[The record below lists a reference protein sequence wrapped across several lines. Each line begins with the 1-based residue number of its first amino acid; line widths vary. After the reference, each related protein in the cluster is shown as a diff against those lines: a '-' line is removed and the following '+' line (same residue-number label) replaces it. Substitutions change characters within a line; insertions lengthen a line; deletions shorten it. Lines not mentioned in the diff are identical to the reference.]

1 MTYSRGNYC
10 ISVEQIDGFGK
21 RPGLWLGEGNQLLKV
36 ASFGSE
42 EKAQKFEDWL
52 EFFMFGTPI
61 DGEDDDDEA
70 EIHL

>member
-1 MTYSRGNYC
+1 M
-10 ISVEQIDGFGK
+10 
-21 RPGLWLGEGNQLLKV
+21 KV

-61 DGEDDDDEA
+61 GGEDDDDEA
-70 EIHL
+70 ETHL